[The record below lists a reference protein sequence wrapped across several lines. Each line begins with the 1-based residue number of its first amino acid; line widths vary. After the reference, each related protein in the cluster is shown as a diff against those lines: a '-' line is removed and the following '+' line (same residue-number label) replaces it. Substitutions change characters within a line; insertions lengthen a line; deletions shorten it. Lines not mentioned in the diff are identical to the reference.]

1 MGENFGAILL
11 TVCCLAAGAI
21 FFGIGVY
28 AGRKKGPMNF
38 WAGEQV
44 APEIV
49 TDIPAYN
56 R

>member
-11 TVCCLAAGAI
+11 TACCLAAGAI

-38 WAGEQV
+38 WSWA
-44 APEIV
+44 A
-49 TDIPAYN
+49 AAA
-56 R
+56 